1 MSDQYIKAAY
11 CTRSTD
17 SQCC

>member
-1 MSDQYIKAAY
+1 MAMY

-17 SQCC
+17 LQCC